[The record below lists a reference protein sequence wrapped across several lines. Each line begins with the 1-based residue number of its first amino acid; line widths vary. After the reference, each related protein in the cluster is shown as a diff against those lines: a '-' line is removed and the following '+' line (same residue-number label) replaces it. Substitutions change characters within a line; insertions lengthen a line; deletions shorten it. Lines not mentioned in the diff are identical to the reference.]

1 MQSKT
6 IKVGDLVKMPSSPN
20 QGYWWGDQV
29 GIIDIVEP
37 YYSANV
43 KYRVFIPGKGSAR
56 FSQPDFVEVLSESR

>member
-1 MQSKT
+1 MQSKA

-29 GIIDIVEP
+29 GIIDNVEP
-37 YYSANV
+37 EDSGQV

-56 FSQPDFVEVLSESR
+56 FSQPDFVEIISESR